1 MRPILSTFI
10 RLTVIIAI
18 ALVAIVLL
26 GWAFHLIVIAAIIA
40 AVVVGALFLYNM
52 VRRRTGVP
60 VIRR

>member
-1 MRPILSTFI
+1 MLSTFI

>member
-1 MRPILSTFI
+1 MRPMLSTFI

>member
-1 MRPILSTFI
+1 MRPILSTFV

-26 GWAFHLIVIAAIIA
+26 GWAFHLIVIAAVIA

-52 VRRRTGVP
+52 VRRRSGVP

>member
-1 MRPILSTFI
+1 MRPMLSTFV

-18 ALVAIVLL
+18 ALVAIALL

-52 VRRRTGVP
+52 VRRRSGTP
-60 VIRR
+60 VIRQ

>member
-1 MRPILSTFI
+1 MLSTFV

>member
-1 MRPILSTFI
+1 MRTMLPTFL

-18 ALVAIVLL
+18 ALVVIALL
-26 GWAFHLIVIAAIIA
+26 GWALHLIVIAAIVA
-40 AVVVGALFLYNM
+40 AVIVGALFLYNM